1 MSTTP
6 TPAPLTPQQL
16 LEQQYLQ
23 SGYSASSGVDAELL
37 AANPATNAPTNAI
50 TEQLE
55 NLTLPET
62 QSLFEPQDY
71 WDYTNY
77 NSLSQNP
84 AYASIGATNDATG
97 SVASTAVIGSVE
109 SSLESFSLFGLGP
122 VESWLIVAGVIYLV
136 ASKTKHKGHK

>member
-6 TPAPLTPQQL
+6 TPAPLTLQQQ

-37 AANPATNAPTNAI
+37 AANPATNMPTNAI

-55 NLTLPET
+55 NLSLPET
-62 QSLFEPQDY
+62 QSLFDPADY
-71 WDYTNY
+71 WDYTNPAT
-77 NSLSQNP
+77 LSQSP
-84 AYASIGATNDATG
+84 LTAGITATDDVTG
-97 SVASTAVIGSVE
+97 NAGTTGITGSVE

-122 VESWLIVAGVIYLV
+122 VESWLIVAGVIFV
-136 ASKTKHKGHK
+136 VMRGKHKGRKL